1 MSRHAARAR
10 DGRMKAEIAVI
21 GGGIIG
27 STAAYFLARD
37 GRAGKVTVIEPDP
50 TYARAA
56 TPQGAGGIR
65 RLFSRAE
72 NIAMSQYSLSF
83 YQDLDRGLASEGKN
97 IGFRKQGYLFVV
109 GAEGAADLEKN
120 HRLQTSMGVPAE
132 LLDVPALRDR
142 FPSLGTADLTL
153 ACHSPDDGWVDPQA
167 ALSTLRKAAEA
178 LGVTYLRGRVDALS
192 TSRRTVTAATL
203 DDGRELQAGFFLNTA
218 GPWCSEIAAML
229 GAALPVQPLCRAQ
242 HFWRCSQPVEPMP
255 LVKDESGMFF
265 RPEGDGF
272 AGGCPSFAVKPGFI
286 FDLGYGF
293 FADYFERAVWP
304 LIAKRLPKFEEI
316 KLERTWGGHYA
327 QNSFDGN
334 MIIGRFSRD
343 HDNIIT
349 ACGFSGHGLMHA
361 PAVGRA
367 LSELALDG
375 DFQTLDLSALTMD
388 RVWEGRPYPEIGIK

>member
-1 MSRHAARAR
+1 
-10 DGRMKAEIAVI
+10 MKADILVI

-27 STAAYFLARD
+27 SAAAYFLARD

-65 RLFSRAE
+65 RLFSRPE
-72 NIAMSQYSLSF
+72 NIAMSQFSLAF
-83 YQDLDRGLASEGKN
+83 YQDLDQALPGTARD

-109 GAEGAADLEKN
+109 GADGARDLEAN
-120 HRLQTSMGVPAE
+120 HRTQIGMGVPAE
-132 LLDVPALRDR
+132 LLDPPALKRR
-142 FPSLGTADLTL
+142 FPSLGTEDVAL
-153 ACHSPDDGWVDPQA
+153 ACHAPEDGWIDPESALA
-167 ALSTLRKAAEA
+167 ALRRAAEA
-178 LGVTYLRGRVDALS
+178 LGVTYVESRVVAL
-192 TSRRTVTAATL
+192 TASRRQVTQATL
-203 DDGRELQAGFFLNTA
+203 DDGQEVQASFYINTA
-218 GPWCSEIAAML
+218 GPWCAEV
-229 GAALPVQPLCRAQ
+229 AALIGADLPVRPLCRAQ
-242 HFWRCSQPVEPMP
+242 HFWRCSQEVEPMP

-265 RPEGDGF
+265 RPEGEGF
-272 AGGCPSFAVKPGFI
+272 AGGCPSFDVEPGFV
-286 FDLGYGF
+286 FDLDYGF
-293 FADYFERAVWP
+293 FADYFERALWP
-304 LIAKRLPKFEEI
+304 LIARRLPKFEEI

-327 QNSFDGN
+327 QNGFDGN
-334 MIIGRFSRD
+334 MIIGRFSRG

-375 DFQTLDLSALTMD
+375 VFRTLDLSALTMD